1 MLEQVERLMDDAG
14 YARLEQ
20 YLSLRRLSLVGHSG
34 LLAAAF
40 YFPCNLRSLSGMYSY
55 VTGSGGRCQSDGLAP
70 VRTCPPCEA
79 TSS

>member
-20 YLSLRRLSLVGHSG
+20 YLLLRRLSLVGHTG

-40 YFPCNLRSLSGMYSY
+40 SFPCDLRSLSGIHSY
-55 VTGSGGRCQSDGLAP
+55 ITGSGDRCQSDGLAP
-70 VRTCPPCEA
+70 VRNRSP
-79 TSS
+79 SL